1 MGQIKW
7 GNTLADSEKD
17 ERDIAIIPN
26 EEDASFFDRM
36 MHHLQLTEGT
46 EIARRYFAMNAFD
59 GILPVVGI
67 IMGGFISLVNQE
79 PRFVF
84 ATVLLGSIGTAI
96 AMFISGISS
105 SYLTE
110 QAERKRAVKEL
121 GKSMLAD
128 MSHTIYAEASRTT
141 TLIVSVING
150 ISPTLAAL
158 GTISPMFLSTLGILD
173 PVIAMYLSI
182 VAGLILLFSLG
193 LFLGKI
199 SKVNIWI
206 SGLKTL
212 SAGFL
217 TVLMMLVI
225 QILTST

>member
-1 MGQIKW
+1 M
-7 GNTLADSEKD
+7 ADSED
-17 ERDIAIIPN
+17 EERDVALISNDVETSLFERI
-26 EEDASFFDRM
+26 
-36 MHHLQLTEGT
+36 MHHLELTGGT

-67 IMGGFISLVNQE
+67 IMGGFISLVHQE

-84 ATVLLGSIGTAI
+84 ETVLLGSIGTSI
-96 AMFISGISS
+96 AMFISGVSS

-110 QAERKRAVKEL
+110 QAERKRDVKEL
-121 GKSMLAD
+121 GKSMLHD
-128 MSHTIYAEASRTT
+128 MSHTIYAKASRTT
-141 TLIVSVING
+141 TIIVSVING
-150 ISPTLAAL
+150 VSPTLAAL
-158 GTISPMFLSTLGILD
+158 GTISPMFLSLFGILD
-173 PVIAMYLSI
+173 TVSAMYISI

-199 SKVNIWI
+199 SKVSIWI